1 MAEREARNPIGSHAN
16 HKADNITNNY
26 NQIAMNKCVKSMVI
40 SMVLIL
46 ALPMAKLSAQVSTWD
61 GTWEPWTH
69 GTGTEADPFLIEN
82 AQQLAY
88 LAYRVNNGLDAG
100 GGHVSDHYYHYK
112 LMVDVDLNGSE
123 DFQWTPIGYQN
134 SSSDYQCFGGFFDG
148 NNHAVSGLFINSSAN
163 RVGFLLS
170 QKEQLLRIRL

>member
-1 MAEREARNPIGSHAN
+1 
-16 HKADNITNNY
+16 
-26 NQIAMNKCVKSMVI
+26 MNTCIKTMVI
-40 SMVLIL
+40 SLLLIL
-46 ALPMAKLSAQVSTWD
+46 SMPMTKLSAQVSTWD

-100 GGHVSDHYYHYK
+100 GGHVSNHDYHYK

-123 DFQWTPIGYQN
+123 DFQWTPIGYWN
-134 SSSDYQCFGGFFDG
+134 SDTDYQRFGGCFNG
-148 NNHAVSGLFINSSAN
+148 NNHAVFGLYINTAHLA
-163 RVGFLLS
+163 GFFGYVEEVTIQNFNVRGS
-170 QKEQLLRIRL
+170 IISMTSI